1 MTKKK
6 SGKIYFIGIEGA
18 GTSALAVI
26 YKNLGYDVAGSD
38 DGDHFYGDI
47 LEKNKIKIFSSYD
60 KKNLPENVRKV
71 VYSTCINEKNPEFQE
86 AKKRNLE
93 MKSYPEALADLFNKK
108 MGIAVCGTHGKT
120 TTTAMLAFVLD
131 NMGLSPS
138 AVVGSKVIDWRAN
151 SLYGKGDYFIIEADE
166 YQNKLLYYDPWSAIL
181 TSVDYDHPDFYRTS
195 EDYKN
200 AFIDFAKKI
209 PKTGYLIYCNDNRDV
224 LDVAGK
230 AKCRK
235 VSFGFNKESD
245 YLIKIKR
252 VKFSQTFEIFHEGES
267 LGDFKIKLPGAHNAL
282 NASSVIAFCNE
293 LGLDPDKVREVLSS
307 FRGTARRFQKI
318 GERNGSVLIDDYA
331 HHPEEIKAALR
342 AADEIFPDKNIV
354 TVFHPHSF
362 TRTKALL
369 EDFANSFGD
378 ANEILILDIYG
389 SAREDSGDVSSED
402 LVELINK
409 YYPRRARYVPRV
421 EDAIDILKDSINE
434 NDVVIS
440 MGAGDVWRVTHEL
453 AK

>member
-166 YQNKLLYYDPWSAIL
+166 YQNKLIYYDPWSAIL

-245 YLIKIKR
+245 YLVKIKR

>member
-166 YQNKLLYYDPWSAIL
+166 YQNKLIYYDPWSAIL

>member
-245 YLIKIKR
+245 YLVKIKR